1 MLAAM
6 PSIMP
11 IVGVIGSVC
20 KKLGDPLAPL
30 VSAPYDMMRAR

>member
-1 MLAAM
+1 MLPAM

-20 KKLGDPLAPL
+20 KKLGYPPARL
-30 VSAPYDMMRAR
+30 VSAPGDMTRAT